1 MLPREEDYRRTL
13 YWQPELMTD
22 EQGRVTVRFF
32 NNSRCRRPRVTVN
45 VLDSDGRIGSLE
57 Q

>member
-22 EQGRVTVRFF
+22 EQGRATVRLF
-32 NNSRCRRPRVTVN
+32 NNSRCCRPRVTVS
-45 VLDSDGRIGSLE
+45 VLDADGRIAGLE
-57 Q
+57 R